1 VSASTATPDIM
12 TTNNP
17 ETPTL
22 TKKDRCDAK
31 GCPAQAFV
39 IVQFVTGSLYFCS
52 HHFNEHETG
61 LFDTAVNIIDERD
74 QINDHSESSA

>member
-1 VSASTATPDIM
+1 MSASTATPDIM

-17 ETPTL
+17 EAPTL